1 MSDPPRWEANQTGI
15 AYLLGN
21 HRLEHIQAS
30 VDAARGLVQQAALHL
45 QSARTLA
52 ETSDHSMAF
61 IAAYDAARKSLTAIL
76 AAQGLRASGGT
87 GGHLVLLDAVR
98 PQFPDHRRELQRFD
112 WLRTTRNQAQYP
124 DFDTP
129 GVTAE
134 DVASAIPAAESIVQL
149 AGAYLASLPD

>member
-61 IAAYDAARKSLTAIL
+61 IAAYDAARK
-76 AAQGLRASGGT
+76 
-87 GGHLVLLDAVR
+87 
-98 PQFPDHRRELQRFD
+98 
-112 WLRTTRNQAQYP
+112 YP